1 MRKQVSYPV
10 WKIIE
15 IGAPLAEIYSA
26 NKYNVN
32 RKKFCFFS
40 VNWWIKD
47 IPVPSLYERG
57 IWLLRYR
64 NFDPTLMTSYCLIPV
79 PSGQDA
85 HGSRVSPVLAFKV
98 TLTTWNT
105 IVLMQKNLSTKIL
118 LRLCR
123 CSNSN
128 IRSTIAATGQGC
140 WFWILRKNYHCYVR
154 NLGMFFLTD
163 IDERV
168 ILTFLAPLGI
178 SVSLALPFLLTL
190 ESYCFTFSSHLEPLP
205 PQMPHLSDF
214 TGDPIICVKCK
225 EEGIKVRWFIFLVNS
240 LLVYF
245 LK

>member
-1 MRKQVSYPV
+1 MLLACAAFFCTLRPPLHDPVVDRFSTEWVIGQRHGEADRRRVISSNSIGTSHHDNRLLQRPLAPDVFNTDAACTWNMRKQVSFPV

-105 IVLMQKNLSTKIL
+105 IILMPKKNCQLK
-118 LRLCR
+118 
-123 CSNSN
+123 
-128 IRSTIAATGQGC
+128 
-140 WFWILRKNYHCYVR
+140 
-154 NLGMFFLTD
+154 
-163 IDERV
+163 
-168 ILTFLAPLGI
+168 
-178 SVSLALPFLLTL
+178 
-190 ESYCFTFSSHLEPLP
+190 YC
-205 PQMPHLSDF
+205 
-214 TGDPIICVKCK
+214 
-225 EEGIKVRWFIFLVNS
+225 
-240 LLVYF
+240 
-245 LK
+245 